1 MTTPL
6 NLRTLAKAMTI
17 SRCQCPWPP
26 TWVTHQLVVRQT
38 QGGQARGGGEG
49 GRETGEEGAGP
60 FPGEIGE
67 PDHRPHLWGKA
78 WCDNLE
84 SYRDFAHRLE
94 RGRTYVRGGYVIDL
108 QVGAGRVNALVQG
121 SSLYK
126 IDITLSALSPA
137 KWKAFRAPRGRAGE
151 GVVGPSAGKISPDL
165 LADITRQGEG
175 LFPSPKEIQFKCS
188 CPDWASMCKHVAAAL
203 YGVGARLDTQPDLFF
218 KPCEGSTRPTSST
231 QAAGDRRRAAGGGLP
246 GRRRAGG
253 YFWRGNRG
261 RRARGGRETGEAGGE
276 SQTEG
281 QGQTQGQ
288 VQAPRQ
294 TQGRA

>member
-1 MTTPL
+1 MSWWYDKPKVDK
-6 NLRTLAKAMTI
+6 RAAAAKA
-17 SRCQCPWPP
+17 
-26 TWVTHQLVVRQT
+26 VAKL
-38 QGGQARGGGEG
+38 GKKGQALSPVKLENRTIA
-49 GRETGEEGAGP
+49 RT
-60 FPGEIGE
+60 F
-67 PDHRPHLWGKA
+67 WGKA

-126 IDITLSALSPA
+126 IDITLTALSSA
-137 KWKAFRAPRGRAGE
+137 KWKAFRARAG
-151 GVVGPSAGKISPDL
+151 GQVKGLLDLLQGKISPDL

-218 KPCEGSTRPTSST
+218 KLRGVDAADLFD
-231 QAAGDRRRAAGGGLP
+231 QAARDLGGAPLAAASLADDALADIFGVEIEAAAPATVVKPAKPAGKAKTKAKAKPKAKPRAKPKAVP
-246 GRRRAGG
+246 APVKTPAK
-253 YFWRGNRG
+253 RG
-261 RRARGGRETGEAGGE
+261 RPRG
-276 SQTEG
+276 SKM
-281 QGQTQGQ
+281 
-288 VQAPRQ
+288 V
-294 TQGRA
+294 